1 MRKIYET
8 NEYKG
13 FGKQN
18 YYWYE
23 YRLDGDTVI
32 KFKCHR
38 QKLFDGDE
46 SYWSENEQEVDS
58 WSIDDPTMPE
68 WLKDYL

>member
-13 FGKQN
+13 YGKQN
-18 YYWYE
+18 YFWYE

-46 SYWSENEQEVDS
+46 SYWSEGESEVDS
-58 WSIDDPTMPE
+58 WKIDDPSMPD
-68 WLKDYL
+68 WLRDYL